1 MQRRDEIVRSNRG
14 LFNFVGT
21 VSKALFG
28 TMDDSDA
35 QLYHEQTER
44 LEQGT
49 TTLTQLMKQQL
60 IIVRS
65 ALGTLN
71 GTLTDVEYNEAKMRE
86 GLGQLRAY
94 VGTLGEQVE
103 NATCLL
109 SLKITLEHHIA
120 RALDAEQV
128 VQLALDSIMDDIAE
142 AQKGF
147 LSPRVMSPSLLFD
160 TLSSG
165 SSSFPADTTLP
176 FPLSKDH
183 LSLISAYYC
192 ACVHL

>member
-1 MQRRDEIVRSNRG
+1 MVQRRDEIVRSKRG

-71 GTLTDVEYNEAKMRE
+71 GTLM
-86 GLGQLRAY
+86 
-94 VGTLGEQVE
+94 
-103 NATCLL
+103 L
-109 SLKITLEHHIA
+109 STMK
-120 RALDAEQV
+120 R
-128 VQLALDSIMDDIAE
+128 
-142 AQKGF
+142 
-147 LSPRVMSPSLLFD
+147 R
-160 TLSSG
+160 
-165 SSSFPADTTLP
+165 
-176 FPLSKDH
+176 
-183 LSLISAYYC
+183 
-192 ACVHL
+192 